1 MSLLIKSGTVVT
13 AEKSFRA
20 DVFCEKDQITRI
32 GPELQ
37 ASPGATVIDAAGK
50 YVFPGFIDPH
60 VHAYLPLKS
69 TCSKDTY
76 ETASRAAL
84 IGGTTCFIDFCTPER
99 GQDPR
104 VALDLWDS
112 KSEGKSFC
120 DYSYHLAVTW
130 FDARAASFIR
140 EVILRGITSF
150 KVYLAYKGSV
160 NIGDDELAGILKL
173 AKENGILTM
182 AHCEDADAVDALQ
195 KKLVAA
201 GRKGPQ
207 WHYVSRP
214 PDIEAQG
221 TRHFLEAAE
230 KAGAPAYIVHLSC
243 EEALREAVAA
253 RDRGV
258 KVWIETL
265 ISFLLLDKSFAELPD
280 FEGAKYVVSPPLRE
294 KQNQDILWTA
304 LRSGVVNIVSSDHA
318 PFDFS
323 GQKML
328 GENDF
333 TKIPNG
339 MPTLEDRIN
348 LLFTYGVKE
357 KRIDLQRLVEVAS
370 TTPAKLFG
378 LYPRKGEIRVGS
390 DADLVVYDPDYVGT
404 ISQRTHHMNVDYNPF
419 EGRVIRGRPHTV
431 TVRGRVAVREG
442 RFVGSAGWGRFVSR
456 EPFRSS

>member
-1 MSLLIKSGTVVT
+1 MSLLIKNGSVVT
-13 AEKSFRA
+13 AEKLFRA
-20 DVFCEKDQITRI
+20 DVFCEKEQITRI
-32 GPELQ
+32 GQELQ
-37 ASPGATVIDAAGK
+37 APPGATVVDAAGK

-60 VHAYLPLKS
+60 VHVYLPLKT
-69 TCSKDTY
+69 TCSRDTY

-84 IGGTTCFIDFCTPER
+84 VGGTTCFIDFCTPER

-104 VALDLWDS
+104 AALELWDS

-130 FDARAASFIR
+130 FDARAAAFIR

-150 KVYLAYKGSV
+150 KIYLAYKDSV
-160 NIGDDELAGILKL
+160 NIDDDELAGVLKL
-173 AKENGILTM
+173 ARENGILTM
-182 AHCEDADAVDALQ
+182 GHCEDADAVDALQ
-195 KKLVAA
+195 KKLVAD

-214 PDIEAQG
+214 PGIEAQG

-230 KAGAPAYIVHLSC
+230 KAGVPAYVVHLSC

-253 RDRGV
+253 RERGV

-265 ISFLLLDKSFAELPD
+265 TSFLLLDKSFAELPD

-294 KQNQDILWTA
+294 KKNQDVLWTA
-304 LRSGVVNIVSSDHA
+304 LRRGVVNVVSSDHA
-318 PFDFS
+318 PFDFA
-323 GQKML
+323 GQKTL

-357 KRIDLQRLVEVAS
+357 KRIDLQKLVEVAS

-390 DADLVVYDPDYVGT
+390 DADLVIYDPDYVGT
-404 ISQRTHHMNVDYNPF
+404 ISRRTHHMNVDYNPF
-419 EGRVIRGRPHTV
+419 EGRIIRGRPYTV
-431 TVRGRVAVREG
+431 TVRGRIVVREG
-442 RFVGSAGWGRFVSR
+442 RFVGSTGWGRFVSR
-456 EPFRSS
+456 ERGVGQ

>member
-1 MSLLIKSGTVVT
+1 MSLWIKNGTIVT
-13 AEKSFRA
+13 AEKTFRA
-20 DVFCEKDQITRI
+20 DVFCENEQITFV
-32 GPELQ
+32 GNNLLVP
-37 ASPGATVIDAAGK
+37 SDATVVDVAGK

-60 VHAYLPLKS
+60 VHAYLPLKN

-84 IGGTTCFIDFCTPER
+84 FGGTTCFIDFCTPER

-104 VALDLWDS
+104 AALDLWDS

-130 FDARAASFIR
+130 FDHRAASLIR
-140 EVILRGITSF
+140 EVIRRGITSF
-150 KVYLAYKGSV
+150 KVYLAYKDSV
-160 NIGDDELAGILKL
+160 NIRDSELAEVFRF
-173 AKENGILTM
+173 ARENGILTLG
-182 AHCEDADAVDALQ
+182 HCEDADAIDALQ

-201 GRKGPQ
+201 GRRGPQ

-214 PDIEAQG
+214 PDIEARG
-221 TRHFLEAAE
+221 TRRFLAAAE
-230 KAGAPAYIVHLSC
+230 NAGAPAYVVHLSC

-253 RDRGV
+253 RERGV
-258 KVWIETL
+258 NVRLETL
-265 ISFLLLDKSFAELPD
+265 ISFLLLDKSYAERPD
-280 FEGAKYVVSPPLRE
+280 FEGAKYVVSPPLRD
-294 KQNQDILWTA
+294 KKNQEVLWTA
-304 LRSGVVNIVSSDHA
+304 LRNGVIDVVSSDHA
-318 PFDFS
+318 PFDFA
-323 GQKML
+323 GQKSL

-357 KRIDLQRLVEVAS
+357 KRIDLQKFVEVAS

-378 LYPRKGEIRVGS
+378 LYPRKGDIRAGS
-390 DADLVVYDPDYVGT
+390 DADLVVFDADYMGT

-419 EGRVIRGRPHTV
+419 EDVIIRGRPYMV
-431 TVRGRVAVREG
+431 IVRGRPVVREN
-442 RFVGSAGWGRFVSR
+442 RFLGPAGWGRFVAR
-456 EPFRSS
+456 EPYRPS